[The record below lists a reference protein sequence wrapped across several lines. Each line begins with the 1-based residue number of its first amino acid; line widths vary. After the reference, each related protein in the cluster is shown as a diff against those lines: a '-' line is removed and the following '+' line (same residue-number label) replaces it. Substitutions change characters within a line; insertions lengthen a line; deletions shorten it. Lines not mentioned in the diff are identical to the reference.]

1 MLSQMQTDI
10 AVILKMKRGTN
21 YAKERKP
28 RPKRL
33 DSYEYKEAKELE
45 SQARARAEAEAQ
57 AKIKDLKEE
66 VARARAEL
74 QGRGAKRAD
83 YAELEQLNRELK
95 EKIKSKDL
103 TIVEL
108 KAELIELKAQ
118 LFEPKEAKE
127 AQETVS
133 IPPKPRLDLDSEDFE
148 ELKQLKKELRETD
161 RDLPIARLELAY
173 KKLKRW
179 ADEIVVDIEQ
189 KQLKTPNKPI
199 LSKKRSR

>member
-1 MLSQMQTDI
+1 MLSQMQTDV
-10 AVILKMKRGTN
+10 AEILKMERGTN

-118 LFEPKEAKE
+118 LFEPKEAQK
-127 AQETVS
+127 AVS

-148 ELKQLKKELRETD
+148 ELKQLKKELRESD